1 MKLTSKIENAYLNPE
16 LKKSDVRRLVKAGVI
31 KGEITPQD
39 ETEILR
45 ILADKD
51 QCAEDAL
58 DELRS
63 AAYYTQEIKA

>member
-1 MKLTSKIENAYLNPE
+1 MKLTSKIENAYLNSG
-16 LKKSDVRRLVKAGVI
+16 LKKSDVRRLAKSGVI

-39 ETEILR
+39 EAEVLR

-63 AAYYTQEIKA
+63 AAYYAQEIKA

>member
-1 MKLTSKIENAYLNPE
+1 MKLTSKIENAYLNSE

-39 ETEILR
+39 EAEVLR

-63 AAYYTQEIKA
+63 AAYYAQEIKA